1 MWRSDEDTMCEISHR
16 CLQAMAESVAKM
28 HTQHGLT
35 PDFALIDGPYAPPA
49 LKQNP
54 DVEV

>member
-1 MWRSDEDTMCEISHR
+1 
-16 CLQAMAESVAKM
+16 MAESVAKM
-28 HTQHGLT
+28 QTQHGLA

-54 DVEV
+54 HMEVKHLALTMAMTLNRIH